1 MKLGWLAGDM
11 ALYNS
16 EATPAGNGE
25 LGPGDTGANKHGGGE
40 RLKLASS
47 KQINT
52 RSAYQRCLCTGFYK
66 HPRLWK
72 QIMPNIRTLY

>member
-25 LGPGDTGANKHGGGE
+25 LGPGDTGANKHGGGGE
-40 RLKLASS
+40 GSS
-47 KQINT
+47 
-52 RSAYQRCLCTGFYK
+52 
-66 HPRLWK
+66 
-72 QIMPNIRTLY
+72 

>member
-25 LGPGDTGANKHGGGE
+25 LGPGDTGANKHGGG
-40 RLKLASS
+40 KAQASF
-47 KQINT
+47 QQTNQ
-52 RSAYQRCLCTGFYK
+52 Y
-66 HPRLWK
+66 
-72 QIMPNIRTLY
+72 